1 MPRLARLD
9 APGILHHV
17 MIRGIERGE
26 IFKDDKDRDNLIER
40 LSDLLPKT
48 HTVCYAW
55 AFMSNHVHFLFRSG
69 PAGLPYF
76 MQRLLTGYVVTFNR
90 RHNRHGQ
97 LFQNRY
103 KSIVCQEDA
112 YLKELVRYIH
122 LNPIRAKIVP
132 DISALNNYYY
142 SGHCA
147 LMGRKQRSWQNT
159 EYILQAFAQNKQ
171 EAKKRYLDF
180 VNSGI
185 DQGRR
190 DDLVGGGLIRSLGGW
205 TEIRKIG
212 RKNKDR
218 IKGDE
223 RILGDGGFVDR
234 IIFQAKD
241 MYERRYE
248 LKRRGYDFNKVCE
261 IVSQIFQMDIKTVLS
276 KGRQQDKVKAR
287 SLICFWSV
295 NELKMTVSELAKIF
309 DQSPSTISYAV
320 ERGKDIAE
328 KDGFEIIPKLLNN

>member
-9 APGILHHV
+9 ALGLLHHV
-17 MIRGIERGE
+17 MIRGIERE
-26 IFKDDKDRDNLIER
+26 KIFKDDKDRENLFTR
-40 LSDLLPKT
+40 LGDLLPKT
-48 HTVCYAW
+48 DTVCYAW
-55 AFMSNHVHFLFRSG
+55 VFMSNHAHFLFRSG
-69 PAGLPYF
+69 PAGLPHF

-103 KSIVCQEDA
+103 KSIVCQEDI

-122 LNPIRAKIVP
+122 LNPVRAKIVP
-132 DISALNNYYY
+132 DIKALNDYYY
-142 SGHCA
+142 SGHSA
-147 LMGRKQRSWQNT
+147 IMGRVQRPWQDT
-159 EYILQAFAQNKQ
+159 EYILKAFAHTKR
-171 EAKKRYLDF
+171 EAKKRYLEF

-185 DQGRR
+185 GQGRR
-190 DDLVGGGLIRSLGGW
+190 DDLVGGGLVRSLGGW

-234 IIFQAKD
+234 ILSQAKD

-248 LKRRGYDFNKVCE
+248 LKRLGYDFNKVCE
-261 IVSQIFQMDIKTVLS
+261 IVCGLFQMDIKSALAR
-276 KGRQQDKVKAR
+276 GRQQDKVIAR

-295 NELKMTVSELAKIF
+295 SELKMTVSELAKIF
-309 DQSPSTISYAV
+309 NQSPSTISYAV
-320 ERGKDIAE
+320 ERGKEIAE
-328 KDGFEIIPKLLNN
+328 KNGFKILP

>member
-1 MPRLARLD
+1 MPRLPRLD

-17 MIRGIERGE
+17 IIRGIERGK

-40 LSDLLPKT
+40 LNVLLPKT
-48 HTVCYAW
+48 DTLCYAW
-55 AFMSNHVHFLFRSG
+55 AFMSNHAHFLFRSG
-69 PAGLPYF
+69 PAGLPYL

-132 DISALNNYYY
+132 DISALNNYHY
-142 SGHCA
+142 SGHSV
-147 LMGRKQRSWQNT
+147 LMGNKQGAWQDT
-159 EYILQAFAQNKQ
+159 AYILNAFAQNKR

-180 VNSGI
+180 VNLGI
-185 DQGRR
+185 AQGRR
-190 DDLVGGGLIRSLGGW
+190 EDLVGGGLVRSLGGW

-212 RKNKDR
+212 RKHKDR

-223 RILGDGGFVDR
+223 RILGDGGFVDQ
-234 IIFQAKD
+234 IISQAKD
-241 MYERRYE
+241 RYERRYE
-248 LKRRGYDFNKVCE
+248 LKRRGYDFNKICE
-261 IVSQIFQMDIKTVLS
+261 IVCQIFQMDIKTIFS
-276 KGRQQDKVKAR
+276 KGRQHDKVNAR
-287 SLICFWSV
+287 DLICFWSV
-295 NELKMTVSELAKIF
+295 NDLKMTVSGLAKIF

-320 ERGKDIAE
+320 ERGKNIAE
-328 KDGFEIIPKLLNN
+328 KGGFEILPIY